1 MRRFECGGAR
11 LRAAALGGREEHRA
25 RDAATEGS
33 REAGEV

>member
-1 MRRFECGGAR
+1 MKCGGACLRGR
-11 LRAAALGGREEHRA
+11 LAAEQHRA